1 MEPFIAIGSKFFI
14 LGPSFHPYYSTDATK
29 RANTHFFRSI
39 TSFVTACI
47 SWAVCFLM
55 WMAVKRRASTKTISP
70 SHLSNHPTLWVFLQT
85 TSYLQHW
92 RQAMIH
98 ITPFWHPINVNYN
111 IDGGRAGRW
120 SRGAGGA
127 PFHINT
133 VNIQSK
139 VGSRQQL
146 ISSNVVWSTSQ
157 QTLCWSK
164 AKRKSGQWALRNES

>member
-1 MEPFIAIGSKFFI
+1 
-14 LGPSFHPYYSTDATK
+14 
-29 RANTHFFRSI
+29 
-39 TSFVTACI
+39 
-47 SWAVCFLM
+47 M

-139 VGSRQQL
+139 VGSRHLLRYHPMSSDQPPNKRFAWVRPKGTQGNGHWGMKVKSVLMSHQYRLTCYFPGYRGSWLIQL
-146 ISSNVVWSTSQ
+146 QHCKLFLSS
-157 QTLCWSK
+157 LF
-164 AKRKSGQWALRNES
+164 